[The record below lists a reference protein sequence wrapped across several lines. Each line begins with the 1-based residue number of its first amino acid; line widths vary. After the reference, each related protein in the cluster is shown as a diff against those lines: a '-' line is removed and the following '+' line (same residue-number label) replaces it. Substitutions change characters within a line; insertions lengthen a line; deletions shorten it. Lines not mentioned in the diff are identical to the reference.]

1 MIYAVITARKGSER
15 LKNKNMLEMGGKP
28 LAVIAVDT
36 ALKCR
41 AIDKVIISTD
51 IDELIDM
58 YSQSD
63 DITVLRRPSE
73 LAGPQVSSGMVIRH
87 IIESTGMNDND
98 SIVLLQPTSPLRSS
112 EQVSEAIAMHNGS
125 ADTVISVS
133 NLPDD
138 AIVMQEGGKACRM
151 NIKGGLINGAIYI
164 FTVGAFAGNGIIPEC
179 FSPYIMDSCSG
190 IDIDFEDDYKLARYL
205 YESIYT
211 NGSSK
216 ED

>member
-15 LKNKNMLEMGGKP
+15 LKNKNMLEIGGKP

-36 ALKCR
+36 ALRCG

-51 IDELIDM
+51 INELIDM
-58 YSQSD
+58 YSKSD

-73 LAGPQVSSGMVIRH
+73 LAGPHVSSDMVIRQ
-87 IIESTGMNDND
+87 IIESMGMNDSD

-112 EQVSEAIAMHNGS
+112 EQVCEAIAIHTGS
-125 ADTVISVS
+125 SDTVISVS

-138 AIVMQEGGKACRM
+138 AIVRQESGEACRVH
-151 NIKGGLINGAIYI
+151 IKGGLINGAIYI
-164 FTVGAFAGNGIIPEC
+164 FTAGAFAENGIIPEC
-179 FSPYIMDSCSG
+179 FSPYLMDSYSG
-190 IDIDFEDDYKLARYL
+190 IDIDFEDDYNLARYL